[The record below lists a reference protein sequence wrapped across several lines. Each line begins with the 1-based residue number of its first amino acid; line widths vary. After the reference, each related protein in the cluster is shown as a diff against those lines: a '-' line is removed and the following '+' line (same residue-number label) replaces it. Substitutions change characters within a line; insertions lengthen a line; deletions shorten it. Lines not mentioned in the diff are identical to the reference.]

1 MKIKVRLRTVTYMG
15 HIARWLDHSADDSD
29 RGNSVI
35 AEHHSAHQVAERYQA
50 LYGEYLAAMHKS
62 RGDTYM
68 LYVVTYDWR
77 IEEHQAQCGMIEQL
91 QQEGLIDSAKL
102 FPRCGSHATVRTDVE
117 AFDRFIYARWE
128 RGLSIK
134 DARSGEEKKREYR
147 VFLGDRERNYRK
159 EYMDWLANTD
169 VGDVKVEM

>member
-1 MKIKVRLRTVTYMG
+1 MTDMG
-15 HIARWLDHSADDSD
+15 HIARWLEHSADDSD

-102 FPRCGSHATVRTDVE
+102 FPRGGSHATVRRNVE
-117 AFDRFIYARWE
+117 DFDRFIYARWE

-134 DARSGEEKKREYR
+134 NPRSGNERKLEYR
-147 VFLGDRERNYRK
+147 TFLGDRERNYRK
-159 EYMDWLANTD
+159 EYMDWLAD
-169 VGDVKVEM
+169 KEVGNVKLEM